1 MKLFPFFPTATIGTD
16 CDKRHDG
23 QERRRNERCARE
35 NNEESWRVACFG
47 SVALVLRGPGV
58 ER

>member
-1 MKLFPFFPTATIGTD
+1 MKLFPFFLTAIIGTD

-23 QERRRNERCARE
+23 QERRRNERRARE

-47 SVALVLRGPGV
+47 SVVLLLRGAGV

>member
-23 QERRRNERCARE
+23 QEGQRNERCARE
-35 NNEESWRVACFG
+35 NNEESWRVAGFG
-47 SVALVLRGPGV
+47 SVVLVLHGAGV